1 MESRSKNCHLRVW
14 SKAMKKNG
22 RGQAGNW
29 EQAQKKQ
36 QHGLQKG
43 GIVARGVIN
52 ITERCK
58 KFQQG

>member
-1 MESRSKNCHLRVW
+1 
-14 SKAMKKNG
+14 MKKNG